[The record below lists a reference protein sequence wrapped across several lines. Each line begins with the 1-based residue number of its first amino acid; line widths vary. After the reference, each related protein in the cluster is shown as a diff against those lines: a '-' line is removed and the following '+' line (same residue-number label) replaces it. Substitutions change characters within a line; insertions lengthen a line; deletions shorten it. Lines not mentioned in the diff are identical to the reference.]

1 MHLGSL
7 QIIIFFSF
15 KKKKKTLNR
24 RHCNHSWHEM
34 AVMGRLEVK
43 LVYPRNCGH
52 QLKWNWNTTPRE
64 KQSTGLS
71 KFLNEKLCKPS
82 AKRGIQLSA
91 EERVFFSQTQH
102 GVFSLQV
109 EGSTVEFCS
118 SSRSW
123 DYLPSLAEQSFI
135 SFSAMCWIC
144 RTLIYAAACT
154 YLQHNLKAPLFLPL
168 LKQY

>member
-1 MHLGSL
+1 
-7 QIIIFFSF
+7 
-15 KKKKKTLNR
+15 
-24 RHCNHSWHEM
+24 M

-123 DYLPSLAEQSFI
+123 DLLAFPGRAEFYFILCYVLNMSDTYLCSSMHLLATQPQGP
-135 SFSAMCWIC
+135 SFSPS
-144 RTLIYAAACT
+144 T
-154 YLQHNLKAPLFLPL
+154 
-168 LKQY
+168 